1 MKVYEGKLV
10 SENIKIG
17 IVAARFN
24 EFIVSK
30 LLSGCEDGLLR
41 HGVKPE
47 DISVAWVPGA
57 FEIPLVLS
65 KMAESGKYD
74 AVIALGAVIR
84 GSTSHY
90 DYVCSEVSKGL
101 AQASLSSGVPV
112 LFGVLTTDT
121 IEQAIERAG
130 TKAGNKGAECA
141 QGAIEMVNL
150 IRTLE
155 REGRHRG
162 GTGIFHLHPE
172 EFCGMLKRR
181 GGGSAAA
188 RRLNQRNKGVC
199 F

>member
-47 DISVAWVPGA
+47 DISVAWVRARSRSRWCSPRWRRA
-57 FEIPLVLS
+57 
-65 KMAESGKYD
+65 A
-74 AVIALGAVIR
+74 
-84 GSTSHY
+84 STTRSSPSARSSAAAPAHY
-90 DYVCSEVSKGL
+90 DYVCSEVSKGV
-101 AQASLSSGVPV
+101 ASVSLKSGIPV
-112 LFGVLTTDT
+112 MFGVLTTDS

-141 QGAIEMVNL
+141 RA
-150 IRTLE
+150 
-155 REGRHRG
+155 
-162 GTGIFHLHPE
+162 PS
-172 EFCGMLKRR
+172 KW
-181 GGGSAAA
+181 
-188 RRLNQRNKGVC
+188 
-199 F
+199 